1 MADILLTHCNHLYY
15 DQKQVRKMQPYPPL
29 QTIIAAA
36 HLREAGFVVALFDA
50 TLNAPE
56 QGFRAALTR
65 HRPGL
70 VILCEDNFN
79 YLTKM
84 CLKRN
89 RQLAFAM
96 AGIARQQN
104 IPIAVSSSD
113 ASDRAWEYA
122 SHGVDVA
129 VIGEPEHT
137 LVDLA
142 RHRLGLGSGDL
153 SQVPG
158 LAYVDPRNGGVCY
171 TTPRQA
177 ETDLSRFPMPAWD
190 LVDIDSYR
198 DAWMKAHGH
207 FCLNLIS
214 SRGCPYNCNW
224 CAKPI
229 YGQTY
234 RLVPAR
240 RAAEEMRLLKQK
252 YNPDQI
258 WFADD
263 TFALSHQWTGEFA
276 QALAEWG
283 AQIPF
288 RTQSRCDLMTE
299 DTAADLQRAGCA
311 EIWLGVESGSQRILD
326 AMEKDICVREVYA
339 ARENLRRQGIRACFF
354 LQFGYP
360 GETWEDIQATIRMVR
375 ETAPNDVGISV
386 SYPLPGSKFYSQ
398 VPADARSGQN
408 WLESGDLSVT
418 FHATYNNHFYALLH
432 DALHLEVEM
441 MNGRADPSASRAH
454 LPALWSQLQQ
464 IESARGAYLRNIWT
478 SC

>member
-29 QTIIAAA
+29 QTMIAAA
-36 HLREAGFVVALFDA
+36 HLRDGGFAVTLFDA

-70 VILCEDNFN
+70 VMFCEDNFN

-89 RQLAFAM
+89 RQLAFSM
-96 AGIARQQN
+96 AGIARREN
-104 IPIAVSSSD
+104 IPVVVSSSD
-113 ASDRAWEYA
+113 ASDRAGEYLA
-122 SHGVDVA
+122 QGVEAV

-142 RHRLGLGSGDL
+142 RHLLGLGSGDL
-153 SQVPG
+153 SKIPG
-158 LAYVDPRNGGVCY
+158 LAYADPHNSGICY
-171 TTPRQA
+171 TIPRQP
-177 ETDLSRFPMPAWD
+177 ETDLGRFPMPAWD
-190 LVDIDSYR
+190 LADMDSYR
-198 DAWMKAHGH
+198 DAWVRAHGY

-214 SRGCPYNCNW
+214 SRGCPYKCNW

-234 RLVPAR
+234 RRVPAR
-240 RAAEEMRLLKQK
+240 RVAEEMRLLKQK
-252 YNPDQI
+252 YNPDQV

-263 TFALSHQWTGEFA
+263 TFAHSHQWAGEFS
-276 QALAEWG
+276 QAIEQWD

-288 RTQSRCDLMTE
+288 KTQSRCDLITE
-299 DTAADLQRAGCA
+299 DAAADLQRVGCT

-326 AMEKDICVREVYA
+326 AMEKDICIREVYA
-339 ARENLRRQGIRACFF
+339 ARENLRQRGIRACFF

-360 GETWEDIQATIRMVR
+360 GETWEDIQATIKLVR
-375 ETAPNDVGISV
+375 ETVPDDVGISV
-386 SYPLPGSKFYSQ
+386 SYPLPGTKFYSQ
-398 VPADARSGQN
+398 VPAGARSWQN

-418 FHATYNNHFYALLH
+418 VHATYNSHFYALLH

-441 MNGRADPSASRAH
+441 THGRADPSTGRVH
-454 LPALWSQLQQ
+454 LQALWSQLQQ
-464 IESARGAYLRNIWT
+464 IESARRTQLKDIWT
-478 SC
+478 SF